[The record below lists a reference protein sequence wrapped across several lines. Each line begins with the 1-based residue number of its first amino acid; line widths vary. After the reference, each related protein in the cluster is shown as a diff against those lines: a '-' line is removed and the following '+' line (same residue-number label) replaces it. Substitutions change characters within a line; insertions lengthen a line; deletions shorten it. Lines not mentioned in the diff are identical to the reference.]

1 MIGKLQYISQGET
14 PEEHLQNIKSACASG
29 AFWVQLRLKNL
40 DVNIIL
46 ETAKKARVITHHF
59 KAILIINDYYKI
71 AKEVEADGVHLGKKD
86 SCPLEVRT
94 YLGPAFIIGGTAN
107 TLEDCKNLLAK
118 KVDYI
123 GLGPYQFT
131 KTKKQLSPVLGIAGY
146 KSLFGVLNTKTPII
160 AIGGIG
166 LSAVGDILKIGIYG
180 IALSGAI
187 TKDFKSISIFNEII
201 NVLNSEEQS
210 NKIADTQF

>member
-14 PEEHLQNIKSACASG
+14 PREHLENIQSACASG
-29 AFWVQLRLKNL
+29 ALWVQLRLKNL
-40 DVNIIL
+40 DVKIIL
-46 ETAKKARVITHHF
+46 ETSKKARVITHHF
-59 KAILIINDYYKI
+59 RAILIINDHYKI

-86 SCPLEVRT
+86 FCPLEVRA

-146 KSLFGVLNTKTPII
+146 KSLLGALNTKTPII

-166 LSAVGDILKIGIYG
+166 LEVVGEILKTGIYG
-180 IALSGAI
+180 VALSGAI
-187 TKDFKSISIFNEII
+187 TKDFKSISIFNGII
-201 NVLNSEEQS
+201 NTSNNEEQA
-210 NKIADTQF
+210 NKIVNTQF